1 MMLDETP
8 EITTPLELPLY
19 QKKLITYN
27 VDSTTNITLPTRY
40 EPVKDE
46 KTGQICILGQ
56 GGYGIVIAARD
67 RHRNNELVAIKK
79 IGDVFNVAPYRMLR
93 EVIIMKHLHGHPNIV
108 ELIDIFVPGQTLQE
122 MNDLYIV
129 LGMMNGGD
137 LKQLMSQK
145 LQQGGISIQTIKDI
159 MCQLLSALYY
169 MHSAGILHR
178 DLKPSNVLVN
188 YTGDPDMTQY
198 RLCDFG
204 LSTKEE
210 SDPVTNQESMYVV
223 TRYYRPPEVILQY
236 EIQSS
241 AIDAWSAGCIFAEL
255 LYLLPPKPQRRPLFV
270 ARKSGSNIQGIE
282 EHLNLIVSLLG
293 KPDMSDVKGTANG
306 VKYFER
312 LFGHY
317 PTEGLDLRQ
326 IFTSAPPE
334 ALDLLRK
341 FLTWNPEKRI
351 SFEQAVQHPFLKGN
365 RFINLTRHEKRI
377 DFDIEK
383 KADIATYKWQ
393 FYQEVI
399 EWAKMNGE
407 LF

>member
-1 MMLDETP
+1 MMLDDTP
-8 EITTPLELPLY
+8 SPTQQLPLPLY
-19 QKKLITYN
+19 QKQLVSYN
-27 VDSTTNITLPTRY
+27 VDSTTTVTLPKRY
-40 EPVKDE
+40 EPVRDE
-46 KTGQICILGQ
+46 QTGQICILGQ

-67 RHRNNELVAIKK
+67 RQHGNRLVAIKK

-93 EVIIMKHLHGHPNIV
+93 EVLIMKHLRGHPFIV
-108 ELIDIFVPGQTLQE
+108 ELIDIFVPGQTLSE

-145 LQQGGISIQTIKDI
+145 VQEGGISMEGIKDI
-159 MCQLLSALYY
+159 MCQLLSALHY

-178 DLKPSNVLVN
+178 DLKPSNILVGN
-188 YTGDPDMTQY
+188 NGDELQF

-210 SDPVTNQESMYVV
+210 SDSVTNPESMYVV

-270 ARKSGSNIQGIE
+270 ARKSGANIQGIE

-293 KPDMSDVKGTANG
+293 KPEMSDVKGTANG

-312 LFGHY
+312 LFGLY
-317 PTEGLDLRQ
+317 PSDGLDLKQ
-326 IFTSAPPE
+326 IFTSSPPE

-341 FLTWNPEKRI
+341 FLIWNPEKRI
-351 SFEQAVQHPFLKGN
+351 SFDEAVNHPFLKGN
-365 RFINLTRHEKRI
+365 KYINLTPHPEKI
-377 DFDIEK
+377 EIDIEK
-383 KADIATYKWQ
+383 KADSNTFKYM

-399 EWAKMNGE
+399 EWANRNGE
-407 LF
+407 QF